1 MQEQFGTTPTPAK
14 ATGEPGL
21 QANTMFWHKADH
33 ECRAYIPHHEL
44 AGMVAFSSSQADQD
58 WEDYQGTDLSF
69 LLSFQCAN
77 DA

>member
-21 QANTMFWHKADH
+21 QANTMFWHKAEH
-33 ECRAYIPHHEL
+33 ECRAYFPHYEL
-44 AGMVAFSSSQADQD
+44 AGKVALSSSQADQD